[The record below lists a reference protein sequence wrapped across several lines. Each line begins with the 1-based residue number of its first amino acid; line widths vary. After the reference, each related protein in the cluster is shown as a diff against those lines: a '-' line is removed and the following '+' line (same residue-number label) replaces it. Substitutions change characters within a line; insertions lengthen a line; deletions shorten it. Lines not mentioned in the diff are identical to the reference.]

1 MHTYTVDQRLSIL
14 EAITKWE
21 RGAFEAKCPVC
32 SNQIDMN
39 DGQHGYKKAHP
50 CSNCPIADR
59 AGSYGCGNTP
69 FLDDEPSSE
78 RGVAYLRAVLNGM
91 QVDQSL

>member
-1 MHTYTVDQRLSIL
+1 MREYTNDQRTSIL
-14 EAITKWE
+14 LAITKWQ

-39 DGQHGYKKAHP
+39 DGNHGLKNGHP
-50 CSNCPIADR
+50 CSNCPIADY
-59 AGSYGCGNTP
+59 AGCYGCGNTP

-78 RGVAYLRAVLNGM
+78 RGVAYLKKVLSGM
-91 QVDQSL
+91 QVDNSL